1 MASTPPDVRSAIL
14 AAATR
19 LFAARGFEGTSVQHV
34 ADEVGVTKQA
44 VLHHFASKEQ
54 LRQAVVDAMLS
65 HWKDALPK
73 LLLAATAGED
83 RFDAVM
89 GELRRFFDADPDRA
103 RLVLREALD
112 RPDDTRRVLSSAVRP
127 WLVAIAEYI
136 RSGQERGYH
145 FADVDAEAYVLHILQ
160 LVISA
165 SASAAVTA
173 AVLIEDTDKSGPKSD
188 ASGSSGREP
197 QDARS
202 RYDKELM
209 RIARASL
216 FPPATPISKNG
227 RGKKR

>member
-1 MASTPPDVRSAIL
+1 MVSTAPDVRSAVL

-44 VLHHFASKEQ
+44 VLHHFATKEQ
-54 LRQAVVDAMLS
+54 LRQAVLDAMLS
-65 HWKDALPK
+65 HWKEALPQ

-112 RPDDTRRVLSSAVRP
+112 RPEEIRRVLTTAVRP
-127 WLVAIAEYI
+127 WLVAIADYI
-136 RSGQERGYH
+136 RSGQEKGQH
-145 FADVDAEAYVLHILQ
+145 FADVDPEVYVLHVLQ

-165 SASAAVTA
+165 AASADVTGIA
-173 AVLIEDTDKSGPKSD
+173 LLESLDQGRPSRRQGQPEDSR
-188 ASGSSGREP
+188 A
-197 QDARS
+197 
-202 RYDKELM
+202 RYDKELV

-216 FPPATPISKNG
+216 FPPALQSTKNG